1 MAATTLY
8 GMTWF
13 GDDTPTTGV
22 IGGQDWRR
30 PTSGEWWVRNTSN
43 TDWTYMGNMNNNG
56 LGAVQTAGDTVT
68 GPLNGVPNLLPTTD
82 PDVSGTITENG
93 FPLATE
99 LSLSQLQKFIMT
111 QLKSMVRAQFLS
123 QTKLSGTATNIAF
136 LSGYSGLLS
145 TLHTNDAISSI
156 TRLID
161 MGVEPFLVASSIIM
175 FCAQRLARK
184 LCTNCKQPIEIPA
197 EALRREGFEE
207 ADIERGFRVYKAVG
221 CGQCTDGYKG
231 RMGIYQV
238 MPVTET
244 IGRIIMEGGGALD
257 IGDQNRRV
265 GREGIEQH
273 QGAVLVPGRGNG
285 EDIHIR
291 QYRNHDWFRCSQI
304 LMRSCIPNAFVR
316 HSPIR
321 W

>member
-145 TLHTNDAISSI
+145 YTTMNGWNGSNPTTFAGFIIPYATFKSDGLQATSDQELDYGWALTYFSPGIPENYMGLAEVNATGSALSPK
-156 TRLID
+156 TSNGPGSRRLG
-161 MGVEPFLVASSIIM
+161 M
-175 FCAQRLARK
+175 
-184 LCTNCKQPIEIPA
+184 
-197 EALRREGFEE
+197 
-207 ADIERGFRVYKAVG
+207 VG
-221 CGQCTDGYKG
+221 DWGS
-231 RMGIYQV
+231 
-238 MPVTET
+238 
-244 IGRIIMEGGGALD
+244 
-257 IGDQNRRV
+257 
-265 GREGIEQH
+265 
-273 QGAVLVPGRGNG
+273 GNG
-285 EDIHIR
+285 
-291 QYRNHDWFRCSQI
+291 S
-304 LMRSCIPNAFVR
+304 LAFIYWSLCVR
-316 HSPIR
+316 
-321 W
+321 